1 MGAAEAFAVEP
12 RNRLLLT
19 FRALASVGLIGVEE
33 AEVGFSTVGE
43 SVIGGSVVRRRKC
56 ESAKASAAAERAF
69 RP

>member
-43 SVIGGSVVRRRKC
+43 SV
-56 ESAKASAAAERAF
+56 
-69 RP
+69 